1 MKKFSKLLAMM
12 CAVVVMI
19 TAIGTFAPA
28 MEVKAAVAPKLST
41 TSVVTPLGKA
51 TSWGSWY
58 HYLKNGESQSKQVK
72 ELTVKNK
79 VKGATYTFTS
89 SNTKVAKISKKGG
102 YVEGLKPG
110 TATITCKQTYKGKTK
125 TIGKCKVTVKAPK
138 CFSQEENNTPVGL
151 IPSGYLVNDQLQY
164 EPFEGNYYFTCKS
177 NDENVVISE
186 DMQTAQIKKAGT
198 YIIDVYLQYKKQSI
212 KIGTTKIVA
221 NDAKPC
227 DYTVDSAMKGDEFD
241 AFLLLDWGNEND
253 AYTFTVVSGE
263 DVLKPTEDESGRY
276 FEIIGEGSASVEIF
290 RDGTS
295 LGTQTLTVGSFMEEM
310 PEDW

>member
-1 MKKFSKLLAMM
+1 MKKFSKLLALM

-19 TAIGTFAPA
+19 TAIGTFVPA
-28 MEVKAAVAPKLST
+28 MEVKAAAAPKLST

-51 TSWGSWY
+51 TSWGNWY

-138 CFSQEENNTPVGL
+138 LFYQDDENVPLGEITL
-151 IPSGYLVNDQLQY
+151 GYLVDSELQY
-164 EPFEGNYYFTCKS
+164 EPFEGNYYFTFKS
-177 NDENVVISE
+177 KDDNFAISNETGVVN
-186 DMQTAQIKKAGT
+186 IKKAGT
-198 YIIDVYLQYKKQSI
+198 YNIDVYLQYKKQSI
-212 KIGTTKIVA
+212 KFGSKKVVA
-221 NDAKPC
+221 HDAKSC
-227 DYTVDSAMKGDEFD
+227 DYTVETAMKGEEFD
-241 AFLLLDWGNEND
+241 AYTLVEWDNPND
-253 AYTFTVVSGE
+253 TYTFKLVGGE

-276 FEIIGEGSASVEIF
+276 FEIIGEGSASVEIQRMLMF
-290 RDGTS
+290 VE
-295 LGTQTLTVGSFMEEM
+295 Q
-310 PEDW
+310 